1 MTGRS
6 RRRRALRTIIA
17 VAVCLLGALVVNN
30 AGTALVTTVPLGSPD
45 AIIALGSHEW
55 ERLPAA
61 AEYARETPGA
71 LVLLTQPRVVTIYN
85 CHDCS
90 HRADVLASAGVA
102 APRIV
107 TINDRVSNTRDE
119 AAVARLEC
127 ERRGIRRLLVVTS
140 PYHTR
145 RAWRIFQRAF
155 AGSGVTLGIE
165 PALQHSPAQPPRWW
179 AAPYDRAYVRY
190 EWAAIV
196 YDWVKTVS

>member
-1 MTGRS
+1 MIV
-6 RRRRALRTIIA
+6 ALA
-17 VAVCLLGALVVNN
+17 AFLLVAMAVNN
-30 AGTALVTTVPLGSPD
+30 AGTALVTTVPLTAPD
-45 AIIALGSHEW
+45 AIITLGSHEW

-61 AEYARETPGA
+61 AQYARESPAA
-71 LVLLTQPRVVTIYN
+71 LVFLTQPRVATIYN

-90 HRADVLASAGVA
+90 HRAETLAADGIA

-107 TINDRVSNTRDE
+107 TIGERVSNTRDE
-119 AAVARLEC
+119 AAVARAEC

-155 AGSGVTLGIE
+155 AGSNVTLGIE
-165 PALQHSPAQPPRWW
+165 PALQHSPARPPRWW

-190 EWAAIV
+190 EWAAMV